1 MNGGGVAP
9 AVHFE
14 ALAASYGDALFIECS
29 TEQGPWRLLVD
40 AGPRA
45 NWPAVRARLDQLP
58 ASADGQR
65 HIDLAIVSHI
75 DHDHIG
81 AMTDLLTDQALSL
94 RFGDIWFNGREH
106 LQWVEPPSAARSAQE
121 GDALARLLGAP
132 GQDSPWN
139 RAFQGGPA
147 RTAGEGGFVELPT
160 VAGGPSI
167 TLLSPT
173 PLRLQKLAPAWD
185 RALARCLRGEPETEA
200 EPEPPAERAA
210 AFPDLKA
217 LADRPFRRDDSLPN
231 GSSIAVLL
239 EHRGVRLLL
248 AADAYPN
255 VLGSALRALAQQRGV
270 PLPMPVDL
278 FKLSH
283 HGSRGN
289 LMTPLLAVVTAQH
302 YVLSTD
308 NTRFGHPDD
317 ETLARV
323 VLYGGRRPV
332 LCFNHDTQRNRRWA
346 DAALQA
352 EHGYSAVFPQA
363 GTAGLVLRWPATV
376 NSGQVDS
383 ANASSSSPS
392 SAPSP

>member
-1 MNGGGVAP
+1 MSDDGAQP
-9 AVHFE
+9 AVRFE
-14 ALAASYGDALFIECS
+14 ALAASYGDALLVECDTGHGS
-29 TEQGPWRLLVD
+29 WRLLMD

-45 NWPAVRARLDQLP
+45 SWPAVRARLEQLP
-58 ASADGQR
+58 VGADGER

-81 AMTDLLTDQALSL
+81 AMTDLLADQALSL

-106 LQWVEPPSAARSAQE
+106 LESAQAGFAARSVQE

-132 GQDSPWN
+132 GQPCPWN
-139 RAFQGGPA
+139 RAFQGGPV

-160 VAGGPSI
+160 VADGPRI

-185 RALARCLRGEPETEA
+185 RALARSLRGEPEA
-200 EPEPPAERAA
+200 DAGHEPLAGPLAERGA
-210 AFPDLKA
+210 AFPDLQA
-217 LADRPFRRDDSLPN
+217 LADRPYRRDDSLPN

-248 AADAYPN
+248 AADAFPN

-308 NTRFGHPDD
+308 NTRFDHPDD

-323 VLYGGRRPV
+323 VLYGGLQPL
-332 LCFNHDTQRNRRWA
+332 LCFNHDTERNRRWA
-346 DAALQA
+346 DAALQQA
-352 EHGYSAVFPQA
+352 HGYATVFPTA
-363 GTAGLVLRWPATV
+363 GAAGLVLRWPAD
-376 NSGQVDS
+376 G
-383 ANASSSSPS
+383 ARA
-392 SAPSP
+392 

>member
-1 MNGGGVAP
+1 MNGGGALPLVR
-9 AVHFE
+9 FE
-14 ALAASYGDALFIECS
+14 ALPASYGDALLVECS
-29 TEQGPWRLLVD
+29 TEQGPWRLLMD

-45 NWPAVRARLDQLP
+45 SWPAVRARLEQLP
-58 ASADGQR
+58 AGADGRR
-65 HIDLAIVSHI
+65 HIDLAIVSHV

-81 AMTDLLTDQALSL
+81 AMTDLLADQALSL

-106 LQWVEPPSAARSAQE
+106 LQWAGAGSAARSAQE
-121 GDALARLLGAP
+121 GDALARVLGAP
-132 GQDSPWN
+132 GQACPWN
-139 RAFQGGPA
+139 RAFGGGPV
-147 RTAGEGGFVELPT
+147 RTAGDGGFVELPT
-160 VAGGPSI
+160 VAGGPCI

-173 PLRLQKLAPAWD
+173 PLRLQKLAPVWD
-185 RALARCLRGEPETEA
+185 RALARSHRGEPEADA
-200 EPEPPAERAA
+200 EPGRLVERSAT
-210 AFPDLKA
+210 FPDLQA
-217 LADRPFRRDDSLPN
+217 LADRPYRRDDSLPN

-239 EHRGVRLLL
+239 EHRGVRLLM

-255 VLGSALRALAQQRGV
+255 VLGSALRALAQRRGV

-289 LMTPLLAVVTAQH
+289 LMTLLLSVVTAQR

-323 VLYGGRRPV
+323 VLYGGLRPV
-332 LCFNHDTQRNRRWA
+332 LCFNHDTERNRRWA

-352 EHGYSAVFPQA
+352 AHGYSTKFPQA
-363 GTAGLVLRWPATV
+363 QAAGLVLKWDADGAC
-376 NSGQVDS
+376 S
-383 ANASSSSPS
+383 
-392 SAPSP
+392 